1 MISATNRTE
10 SSEVEAISKCIRHD
24 LNIPTSPSI
33 RHYTTPLSVQ
43 DSLERHFHEEEEEQ
57 IRKLRLH
64 LSASPSSTAVRPE
77 PSRLRSKYS
86 VKCRDC
92 SEKGFPGIL
101 LKPQIQPLL
110 GDSSL

>member
-1 MISATNRTE
+1 MISTSHRNE
-10 SSEVEAISKCIRHD
+10 SNEVEAISKCIRHD

-57 IRKLRLH
+57 IRKLRVH
-64 LSASPSSTAVRPE
+64 LSSSPPSPDFRPQ

-86 VKCRDC
+86 VKCKDC

>member
-1 MISATNRTE
+1 MTSTNNRNQ
-10 SSEVEAISKCIRHD
+10 SNEVEAISKCIRHD

-43 DSLERHFHEEEEEQ
+43 DSLEKHFHEEEEEQ
-57 IRKLRLH
+57 IRKLRLQ
-64 LSASPSSTAVRPE
+64 LSAVASSADLRPL

-86 VKCRDC
+86 VRCRDC